1 MKNRK
6 SARGLFLLSL
16 SLLCSRLLAP
26 GIQDAGRH
34 AREPLWWDLEVELKT
49 EGEYRTQEEETV
61 YSGDFE
67 LTVLWTGTMERD
79 SEDYRLFHGRSEIT
93 RWNARE
99 TASSP
104 ASARTLTSA
113 DFGDVPAFNMEYIL
127 KKEGRLHFAFFVN
140 GFYVPRNESAEK
152 DFIPLPSTEE
162 NQQSFSEVNYRPYVV
177 TGSNRVCL
185 EERDIHDRACHKEF
199 AWTWK
204 HQQWMFKEKRTTL
217 FTVRHQAR
225 VHISV
230 TPHFEK

>member
-1 MKNRK
+1 MNDRLP
-6 SARGLFLLSL
+6 ARRLFLLPL
-16 SLLCSRLLAP
+16 SLLCFWLLAP
-26 GIQDAGRH
+26 GIQDAGRP
-34 AREPLWWDLEVELKT
+34 AEEPLWWDLKVELKT

-61 YSGDFE
+61 YSGDFQ

-99 TASSP
+99 IASSP
-104 ASARTLTSA
+104 ASAETLTSR
-113 DFGDVPAFNMEYIL
+113 DFRDVPDFNMEYIL
-127 KKEGRLHFAFFVN
+127 KKEGQLHFAFFVN
-140 GFYVPRNESAEK
+140 GFYAPRNESAEK

-162 NQQSFSEVNYRPYVV
+162 TQQNFSEANYRPYVV

-185 EERDIHDRACHKEF
+185 EERDIYDRACHKEF

-204 HQQWMFKEKRTTL
+204 RQQWLFKEKRTTL
-217 FTVRHQAR
+217 FTARHQAR

-230 TPHFEK
+230 TPHYK